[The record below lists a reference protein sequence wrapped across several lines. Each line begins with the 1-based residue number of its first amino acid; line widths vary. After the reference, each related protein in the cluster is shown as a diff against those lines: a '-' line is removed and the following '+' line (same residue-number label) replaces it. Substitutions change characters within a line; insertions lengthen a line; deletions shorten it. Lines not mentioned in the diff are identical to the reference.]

1 MTHAITAQSL
11 QEKFNSITPDQF
23 FNWLKE
29 HGFSQ
34 FYRRSSVSCPFSKFL
49 QQVLGIPNV
58 GVGPLH
64 CEIYFNP
71 FVHIP
76 YTSFQYGKE
85 RTWMTEFVTRVDS
98 GARSEI
104 EGWEAAA
111 IMENIIQPTGRAPI
125 PDALSLVRH
134 QELKEKTYVPA

>member
-1 MTHAITAQSL
+1 
-11 QEKFNSITPDQF
+11 
-23 FNWLKE
+23 
-29 HGFSQ
+29 
-34 FYRRSSVSCPFSKFL
+34 
-49 QQVLGIPNV
+49 
-58 GVGPLH
+58 
-64 CEIYFNP
+64 
-71 FVHIP
+71 
-76 YTSFQYGKE
+76 
-85 RTWMTEFVTRVDS
+85 MTEFVTRVDS